1 MAILRAVKRFL
12 RRAQSW
18 VERRAFAQLHARL
31 DVIDARL
38 DTLTTLERRLGD
50 VQATVETTAARA
62 AASIEY
68 SHGAAET
75 EERVMRRIEAIEHM
89 LGARSQSDA

>member
-1 MAILRAVKRFL
+1 MAILRTVKRFL
-12 RRAQSW
+12 RRAQGW

-31 DVIDARL
+31 DAIDARL
-38 DTLTTLERRLGD
+38 EMLATLERRLGE

-68 SHGAAET
+68 SHGAAESET
-75 EERVMRRIEAIEHM
+75 RVTRRIEAIERM
-89 LGARSQSDA
+89 LGAKSPSDA

>member
-1 MAILRAVKRFL
+1 VKRFL

-18 VERRAFAQLHARL
+18 IERRAFAQLHGRL
-31 DVIDARL
+31 DALDARFE
-38 DTLTTLERRLGD
+38 TLGLLERRLAE

-68 SHGAAET
+68 SHGAAES
-75 EERVMRRIEAIEHM
+75 EERVTRRIEAIENL
-89 LGARSQSDA
+89 LGARSQGDA

>member
-1 MAILRAVKRFL
+1 MKRFL

-18 VERRAFAQLHARL
+18 IERRAFAQLHARL
-31 DVIDARL
+31 DALDARL
-38 DTLTTLERRLGD
+38 ETLGLLERRLAE

-68 SHGAAET
+68 SHGAAES
-75 EERVMRRIEAIEHM
+75 EERVTRRIEAIENL
-89 LGARSQSDA
+89 LGARSQGDA

>member
-1 MAILRAVKRFL
+1 VTILRTVKRFL
-12 RRAQSW
+12 QRAQGG

-31 DVIDARL
+31 DALDARL
-38 DTLTTLERRLGD
+38 ETMVALERRLGE

-68 SHGAAET
+68 SHGAAESHA
-75 EERVMRRIEAIEHM
+75 RVTRRIEAIERL
-89 LGARSQSDA
+89 LGARSQGDA

>member
-1 MAILRAVKRFL
+1 MKRLL
-12 RRAQSW
+12 RRAQGW

-31 DVIDARL
+31 DAIDARL
-38 DTLTTLERRLGD
+38 DTLVTLERRLGE

-68 SHGAAET
+68 SRAATES
-75 EERVMRRIEAIEHM
+75 EERVTRRIEAIEHL
-89 LGARSQSDA
+89 LGARTQGDA

>member
-1 MAILRAVKRFL
+1 VKRFL
-12 RRAQSW
+12 QRAQGW

-31 DVIDARL
+31 DAIDARL
-38 DTLTTLERRLGD
+38 EMLTTLERRLGE

-68 SHGAAET
+68 AHGTAES
-75 EERVMRRIEAIEHM
+75 EARVTRRIEAIEHL
-89 LGARSQSDA
+89 LGATAPSDA

>member
-1 MAILRAVKRFL
+1 MKRFL
-12 RRAQSW
+12 RRAQGW

-31 DVIDARL
+31 DAIDARL
-38 DTLTTLERRLGD
+38 DTLVTLERRLGE

-68 SHGAAET
+68 SRAATES
-75 EERVMRRIEAIEHM
+75 EERVTRRIEAIEHL
-89 LGARSQSDA
+89 LGARTQDDA

>member
-1 MAILRAVKRFL
+1 VKRFL

-18 VERRAFAQLHARL
+18 IERRAFAQLHARL
-31 DVIDARL
+31 DALDARL
-38 DTLTTLERRLGD
+38 ETLASLERRLGE

-68 SHGAAET
+68 SHGAAES
-75 EERVMRRIEAIEHM
+75 EERVTRRIEAIEHL
-89 LGARSQSDA
+89 LGARSQGDA

>member
-1 MAILRAVKRFL
+1 MKRFL

-18 VERRAFAQLHARL
+18 IERRAFAQLHARL
-31 DVIDARL
+31 DALDARL
-38 DTLTTLERRLGD
+38 ETLGLLERRLGE

-68 SHGAAET
+68 SHGAAES
-75 EERVMRRIEAIEHM
+75 EERVTRRIEAIENL
-89 LGARSQSDA
+89 LGARSQGDA